1 MESAR
6 PWATARERGPYL
18 LPQNLGRITNAPN
31 HTKTARIRDC
41 RSHLRTC
48 RNVHPCSKE
57 KVRVASLARDARRKR
72 YIGHTCKKDG
82 MLNTEQLCDG
92 SRDDGHNGCSPRQNR
107 GMGREL
113 TRVHVYAVIKYP
125 PDVYP
130 EIDPSLPDYT
140 CLRYIGFV
148 LCWHP
153 RIVWSGPWPVTR
165 VSRGRCKD
173 D

>member
-6 PWATARERGPYL
+6 PWATARERGAYL

-41 RSHLRTC
+41 RSQLRTC
-48 RNVHPCSKE
+48 GNVHPCSKE
-57 KVRVASLARDARRKR
+57 MVSVASLARDARRKR

-113 TRVHVYAVIKYP
+113 TRVHVYAVLKY

-130 EIDPSLPDYT
+130 EIDPSLPDYM
-140 CLRYIGFV
+140 CLRYSR
-148 LCWHP
+148 LCCVGIHVSYGL
-153 RIVWSGPWPVTR
+153 VWSLALTG
-165 VSRGRCKD
+165 VSRGRCKR
-173 D
+173 